1 MMNSLQMPV
10 TKLFGVST
18 AREKLFS
25 KLGIKTLYDLLYHFP
40 AAHENRGETVLV
52 DDAQN
57 GEYASLILEV
67 ITPVTNTRIKSK
79 GGRAMTVQKF
89 TACDETGSVKVT
101 CFNREFLGQSVKV
114 GNKYRFYGIINGI
127 AGLCSMTSPTIE
139 AADGKV
145 LLPYVPRYPLTA
157 GLTSNILSSCIKQAL
172 ELCKNDID
180 DYLSDSERE
189 EFDLCTHYKALC
201 GIHFPEDEETLRQ
214 AKRRLAFDEMYAFQL
229 NSILLG
235 ENVKSGKA
243 YRVDYPEMRE
253 FLSHLPFEMTRAQ
266 KKALH
271 DILCDMS
278 GVTKPEDNTSNEF
291 VSPARRLVQGDVG
304 SGKTVVAL
312 AAMYA
317 AAKSGYQ
324 SALMV
329 PTGILARQH
338 YEDAGRLLSKMGLHV
353 ALLTGGTKAAEKR
366 QILSDLKSGEIDCLI
381 GTHALIEDNV
391 EFKNIA
397 IAVTDEQHRFGVG
410 QRKTLEEKGENKIFP
425 HTLVMSAT
433 PIPRTLAMILYCD
446 LDISIIDE
454 LPKGRQKIDTF
465 AVGEDYHTRVYNF
478 IRERVEEGR
487 QAYIVCPLA
496 EEKNAEGEYIQTA
509 SYEMKSAKS
518 FCEKLKNEEL
528 KGLNVEYV
536 HGRMKQAEK
545 DEIMSR
551 FADGEIDVLVSTTV
565 IEVGVNVPNSVVMLI
580 ENAERFGLSQLHQ
593 LRGRVG
599 RGSHKS
605 YCILV
610 SPLMNKSKDS
620 DFAKRVKILCDSGDG
635 FEIAKKDLELR
646 GPGEFFGRRQ
656 HGALCFRMADAMG
669 DVKLLEQTKALA
681 TRHAKEKRELE
692 IEKIG
697 L

>member
-1 MMNSLQMPV
+1 MTTLQMPV
-10 TKLFGVST
+10 TRLFGVST

-25 KLGIKTLYDLLYHFP
+25 KLGIKTLYDLICHFP
-40 AAHENRGETVLV
+40 AAHENRGNTVCV

-67 ITPVTNTRIKSK
+67 ITPVTSTRIQSRGK
-79 GGRAMTVQKF
+79 RAMTVQKF
-89 TACDETGSVKVT
+89 VAGDETGSVKVT
-101 CFNREFLGQSVKV
+101 CFNREFLGQTVKV
-114 GNKYRFYGIINGI
+114 GKKYRFYGIINGM
-127 AGLCSMTSPTIE
+127 AGLCSMTSPSIE
-139 AADGKV
+139 PADNRE
-145 LLPYVPRYPLTA
+145 LLPLVPKYPLTA
-157 GLTSNILSSCIKQAL
+157 GLSSNILSSCVKQAL
-172 ELCKNDID
+172 EMCKNDID
-180 DYLSDSERE
+180 DYLTQQERE
-189 EFDLCTHYKALC
+189 EFELCTYYEALC
-201 GIHFPEDEETLRQ
+201 GIHFPESEKMLAD
-214 AKRRLAFDEMYAFQL
+214 AKKRLAFDELYAFQL

-235 ENVKSGKA
+235 NNVKSGKA
-243 YRVDYPEMRE
+243 YRIDYPDMSE
-253 FLSHLPFEMTRAQ
+253 FLSSLPFEMTKAQ
-266 KKALH
+266 KKTLH
-271 DILCDMS
+271 EILIDMS
-278 GVTKPEDNTSNEF
+278 GVKNPKENTKEEF
-291 VSPARRLVQGDVG
+291 LPPARRLVQGDVG

-338 YEDAGRLLSKMGLHV
+338 YEDAAELLSKFGLRV
-353 ALLTGGTKAAEKR
+353 ALLTGGTKASEKK
-366 QILSDLKSGEIDCLI
+366 QILAELKSGEIDCLI

-397 IAVTDEQHRFGVG
+397 LAVTDEQHRFGVG

-446 LDISIIDE
+446 LDISVIDE
-454 LPKGRQKIDTF
+454 LPAGRQRIDTF
-465 AVGEDYHTRVYNF
+465 AVGEDYHERVYKF
-478 IRERVEEGR
+478 IKDRVGEGR
-487 QAYIVCPLA
+487 QAYVVCPLA
-496 EEKNAEGEYIQTA
+496 EEKNAEGEYIESA
-509 SYEMKSAKS
+509 SYEMKSAKAFS
-518 FCEKLKNEEL
+518 EKLKETEL

-599 RGSHKS
+599 RGEHKS

-620 DFAKRVKILCDSGDG
+620 DFAKRVKILCDTNDG

-646 GPGEFFGRRQ
+646 GPGEFFGKRQ

-669 DVKLLEQTKALA
+669 DVKLLEKTKMLA

-692 IEKIG
+692 IGKIG

>member
-1 MMNSLQMPV
+1 
-10 TKLFGVST
+10 
-18 AREKLFS
+18 
-25 KLGIKTLYDLLYHFP
+25 
-40 AAHENRGETVLV
+40 
-52 DDAQN
+52 
-57 GEYASLILEV
+57 
-67 ITPVTNTRIKSK
+67 
-79 GGRAMTVQKF
+79 
-89 TACDETGSVKVT
+89 
-101 CFNREFLGQSVKV
+101 
-114 GNKYRFYGIINGI
+114 
-127 AGLCSMTSPTIE
+127 
-139 AADGKV
+139 
-145 LLPYVPRYPLTA
+145 
-157 GLTSNILSSCIKQAL
+157 
-172 ELCKNDID
+172 
-180 DYLSDSERE
+180 
-189 EFDLCTHYKALC
+189 
-201 GIHFPEDEETLRQ
+201 
-214 AKRRLAFDEMYAFQL
+214 
-229 NSILLG
+229 
-235 ENVKSGKA
+235 
-243 YRVDYPEMRE
+243 
-253 FLSHLPFEMTRAQ
+253 MTRAQ
-266 KKALH
+266 KKTLH

-278 GVTKPEDNTSNEF
+278 GVTKPEDNTADTF
-291 VSPARRLVQGDVG
+291 ITPARRLVQGDVG

-353 ALLTGGTKAAEKR
+353 ALLTGGTKASEKK
-366 QILSDLKSGEIDCLI
+366 QILAELKSGEIDCLI

-397 IAVTDEQHRFGVG
+397 LAVTDEQHRFGVG
-410 QRKTLEEKGENKIFP
+410 QRKTLEEKGDNKTFP

-487 QAYIVCPLA
+487 QAYVVCPLA
-496 EEKNAEGEYIQTA
+496 EEKNAEGEYIQT
-509 SYEMKSAKS
+509 SNYEMKSAKA

-605 YCILV
+605 YCILI

-635 FEIAKKDLELR
+635 FEIARKDLELR
-646 GPGEFFGRRQ
+646 GPGEFFGKRQ

-669 DVKLLEQTKALA
+669 DVKLLEQTKTLA